1 MNILIGFLL
10 FVFVVV
16 GLLLILAILMQR
28 SKQDGLGAAFGG
40 GLTETV
46 FGAQTSSVLVRF
58 TSWLIGLFF
67 ATAITL
73 AWLYGHAQREKS
85 DLYKRLHPEAAP
97 AASAPAVLTPA
108 PAEPAAP
115 APASSPA
122 PTPAPAPAH

>member
-16 GLLLILAILMQR
+16 GLLLVLAILMQR

-46 FGAQTSSVLVRF
+46 FGAQTSSVLVKF
-58 TSWLIGLFF
+58 TSWLIGIFF
-67 ATAITL
+67 LCAITL

-85 DLYKRLHPEAAP
+85 DLYKKLHPEAVAP
-97 AASAPAVLTPA
+97 AAAVAPAVPATPA
-108 PAEPAAP
+108 PT
-115 APASSPA
+115 S
-122 PTPAPAPAH
+122 AH